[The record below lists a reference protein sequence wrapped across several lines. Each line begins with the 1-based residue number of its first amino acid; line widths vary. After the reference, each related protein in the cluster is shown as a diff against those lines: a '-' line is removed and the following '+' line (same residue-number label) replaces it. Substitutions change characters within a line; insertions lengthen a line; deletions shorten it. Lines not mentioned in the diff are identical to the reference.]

1 MKAHEL
7 LGRAF
12 MRRAPLLLFLIAC
25 SSYKLG
31 EPEKPPLDA
40 LGAPPPNAARVCTVR
55 TSVIAGAVT
64 FPIRDNGHLVGAS
77 RGPGHFC
84 WLAEPGDH
92 EITIETDHVDHA
104 SLHADPAKAYFLKQ
118 NVSNVMGVV
127 TCEPQWIDFDEARK
141 AVTDTPYEV
150 LSAVPGEEK
159 LPEQPTFVKARPPA
173 IQGQTGGQAGP
184 RGMTGASAL

>member
-1 MKAHEL
+1 
-7 LGRAF
+7 
-12 MRRAPLLLFLIAC
+12 MRRALLLLFLTAC
-25 SSYKLG
+25 SSYKLR

-55 TSVIAGAVT
+55 TSVIGGAVT
-64 FPIRDNGHLVGAS
+64 FPIRDNGQLVGAS

-92 EITIETDHVDHA
+92 EITIETDHVDRA
-104 SLHADPAKAYFLKQ
+104 VLHADPAKVYFLKQ

-127 TCEPQWIDFDEARK
+127 TCEPQWIDFEEARK
-141 AVTDTPYEV
+141 AVADTPYEV

-159 LPEQPTFVKARPPA
+159 LPDQPTFVRARPA
-173 IQGQTGGQAGP
+173 AVQGQTGP